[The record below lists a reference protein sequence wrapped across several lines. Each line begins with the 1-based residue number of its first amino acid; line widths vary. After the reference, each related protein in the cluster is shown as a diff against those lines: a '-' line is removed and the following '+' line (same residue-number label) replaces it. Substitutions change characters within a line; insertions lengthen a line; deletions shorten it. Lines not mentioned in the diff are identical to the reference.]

1 MAGESD
7 HRTDYLRNWEL
18 FEAETQFF
26 TLVKRSKHDRFRV
39 YQDHQNFEVWG
50 KREGRITALPTKE
63 QALERMDHQ
72 YASQEPNLKDENS

>member
-18 FEAETQFF
+18 FEATTEFF
-26 TLVKRSKHDRFRV
+26 DLVKKSKHDRFRV

-63 QALERMDHQ
+63 DALKRMDALYEAHKF
-72 YASQEPNLKDENS
+72 NLEDEGK